1 MNDVTDHANIL
12 KEIGSE
18 LSRIGKLADSGAQ
31 FDVSFSS
38 DLDKGDISTNIALKH
53 FKQMGYGSPMDAAE
67 KIAKQYSQDNDP
79 CIEKVEAVKPGF
91 INFWLSK
98 HYLQSNL
105 SQVIKEKDTY
115 GKSKINKGKKVVV
128 EFSSPNIAK
137 PFTIGH
143 LRSTIIGNA
152 ISNLLSATGWEV
164 YKDNHLGDW
173 GTQFGKQIYA
183 IKEWGDLEK
192 IEQSEN
198 PVKELVSLYVKF
210 HEEAEKNPEL
220 EDAARVWFKKLEEGD
235 PEAKKLWQKCVDLSW
250 KEFEKLY
257 GMLDITFTENNG
269 RGFGESYFEDKM
281 EPIIAEL
288 KSKDFLKED
297 KGAQLVYFPED
308 KYPPLMVLKQDGASL
323 YSTRDLAT
331 DKFRLD
337 YYKDPNL
344 TIINEV
350 GAEQSLY
357 FNQLYALEKMLGWV
371 KDGQRIHVR
380 HGLYRFKDM
389 KMSTRKG
396 NTIWLEDVLQEAI
409 DKAKKFGNENLTH
422 ETAEKIGIGALKWND
437 LKRDPA
443 SDIVFEWNDILNMNG
458 NSGPYMQYAYART
471 QNVLNKSKEQGAET
485 QVTIQ
490 DVNREELVILRMLTH
505 YPEIVLQASEMLS
518 TSILCTYLYE
528 LAQKFNVFY
537 EKHKVI
543 GSENEQFRLVL
554 TQAVG
559 QVLKNGLALLGIFAP
574 QKI

>member
-1 MNDVTDHANIL
+1 MNDDVRDMIVKNL
-12 KEIGSE
+12 KGIIKSLSDQEIE
-18 LSRIGKLADSGAQ
+18 PHLEIPQ
-31 FDVSFSS
+31 NSS
-38 DLDKGDISTNIALKH
+38 HGDYSTNIALVLSK
-53 FKQMGYGSPMDAAE
+53 KLGKSPREIAEQIQLEASSQLPEAIE
-67 KIAKQYSQDNDP
+67 KIEVAG
-79 CIEKVEAVKPGF
+79 PGF
-91 INFWLSK
+91 LNF
-98 HYLQSNL
+98 YL
-105 SQVIKEKDTY
+105 SQKALELNLGNILEQKENF
-115 GKSKINKGKKVVV
+115 GKSKTNEGKKVVV

-164 YKDNHLGDW
+164 FTDNHVGDW

-183 IKEWGDLEK
+183 IKEWGSLEE

-198 PVKELVSLYVKF
+198 PVRELVSLYVKF

-257 GMLDITFTENNG
+257 RTLDISFTENGG
-269 RGFGESYFEDKM
+269 RGYGESFFEDKM
-281 EPIIAEL
+281 EPVIAEL
-288 KSKDFLKED
+288 KSKDILKED
-297 KGAQLVYFPED
+297 KGAELVYFPNDE
-308 KYPPLMVLKQDGASL
+308 YPPLMVLKQDGASL

-337 YYKDPNL
+337 TYGDEVV
-344 TIINEV
+344 IINEV

-357 FNQLYALEKMLGWV
+357 FNQLYTLEKMLGWV
-371 KDGQRIHVR
+371 KNGQRIHVR

-409 DKAKKFGNENLTH
+409 DKAKKLGKENLADQ
-422 ETAEKIGIGALKWND
+422 TAIQIGVGALKWND
-437 LKRDPA
+437 LKRDPV
-443 SDIVFEWNDILNMNG
+443 SDITFEWDDVLSMNG
-458 NSGPYMQYAYART
+458 NSGPYMQYTYART
-471 QNVLNKSKEQGAET
+471 QSVLSKLDITDTDLKYPEQ
-485 QVTIQ
+485 QSL
-490 DVNREELVILRMLTH
+490 NNEELSLLRILVH
-505 YPEIVLQASEMLS
+505 YPEIVFQASSLLS
-518 TSILCTYLYE
+518 TSILCTYLYA
-528 LAQKFNVFY
+528 LAQEFNVFY

-543 GSENEQFRLVL
+543 GSENEQFRVVL
-554 TQAVG
+554 TAAVG
-559 QVLKNGLALLGIFAP
+559 QVLKNGLTLLGIPTP

>member
-18 LSRIGKLADSGAQ
+18 LSRIGKLADSES
-31 FDVSFSS
+31 FDVSFNS
-38 DLDKGDISTNIALKH
+38 DLEKGDISSNVSLKH
-53 FKQMGYGSPMDAAE
+53 FKQMGYGSPMEAAE
-67 KIAKQYSQDNDP
+67 KIAAEYTMMDDP
-79 CIEKVEAVKPGF
+79 CIEKVEAAVPGF
-91 INFWLSK
+91 VNFFLSK
-98 HYLQSNL
+98 TYLESNL
-105 SQVIKEKDTY
+105 SQVLKEKESY
-115 GKSKINKGKKVVV
+115 GNSDINKGKKVVV

-152 ISNLLSATGWEV
+152 ISNLLSAVGWEV
-164 YKDNHLGDW
+164 FTDNHVGDW

-183 IKEWGDLEK
+183 IKEWGDFEK

-198 PVKELVSLYVKF
+198 PVKELVSLYVRF
-210 HEEAEKNPEL
+210 HEEAEKKPEL

-257 GMLDITFTENNG
+257 GTLDISFTENAG
-269 RGFGESYFEDKM
+269 RGYGESFFEDKM
-281 EPIIAEL
+281 EPIVKEL
-288 KSKDFLKED
+288 KDKNLLKED
-297 KGAQLVYFPED
+297 KGAQMVYFEND
-308 KYPPLMVLKQDGASL
+308 MYPPLMVLKQDGASL

-331 DKFRLD
+331 DKFRLNTYGD
-337 YYKDPNL
+337 DVM
-344 TIINEV
+344 IINEV

-371 KDGQRIHVR
+371 KNGQRIHVR

-409 DKAKKFGNENLTH
+409 EKAKKLGNENLADQ
-422 ETAEKIGIGALKWND
+422 TAIQIGVGALKWND
-437 LKRDPA
+437 LKRDPV
-443 SDIVFEWNDILNMNG
+443 SDITFEWDDVLSMNG
-458 NSGPYMQYAYART
+458 NSGPYMQYTYART
-471 QNVLNKSKEQGAET
+471 QSVLSKVNVTGTDFKYPEQQSLN
-485 QVTIQ
+485 
-490 DVNREELVILRMLTH
+490 NEELSLLRMLVH
-505 YPEIVLQASEMLS
+505 YPEIVSQAGSLLS
-518 TSILCTYLYE
+518 TSILCNYLYV
-528 LAQKFNVFY
+528 LAQEFNVFY

-543 GSENEQFRLVL
+543 SSENEQFRVAL
-554 TQAVG
+554 TAAVG
-559 QVLKNGLALLGIFAP
+559 QVLKNGLTLLGIPTP

>member
-1 MNDVTDHANIL
+1 MTDIIDHSNIL

-53 FKQMGYGSPMDAAE
+53 FKQMGYSSPMEAAE
-67 KIAKQYSQDNDP
+67 KIAKQYNQDNDS

-91 INFWLSK
+91 INFFLARSI
-98 HYLQSNL
+98 LANNL
-105 SQVIKEKDTY
+105 SLIIQEKDTY
-115 GKSKINKGKKVVV
+115 GSSAINNGKKVVV

-143 LRSTIIGNA
+143 LRSTIIGSA
-152 ISNLLSATGWEV
+152 ISNLLAATGWTV

-210 HEEAEKNPEL
+210 HEEAEKDPEL
-220 EDAARVWFKKLEEGD
+220 EEAARVWFKKLEEGD
-235 PEAKKLWQKCVDLSW
+235 PEARGLWQKCVDLSW

-257 GMLDITFTENNG
+257 GMLDIAFTENNG

-337 YYKDPNL
+337 KYGNEVV
-344 TIINEV
+344 IINEV

-357 FNQLYALEKMLGWV
+357 FNQLYELEKMLSWV
-371 KDGQRIHVR
+371 KDGQRIHLR
-380 HGLYRFKDM
+380 HGLYRFKEG

-396 NTIWLEDVLQEAI
+396 NTVWLEDVLQEAV
-409 DKAKKFGNENLTH
+409 DKANKLGNENLTQ
-422 ETAEKIGIGALKWND
+422 ETAEQIGVGALKWND
-437 LKRDPA
+437 LKRDPV
-443 SDIVFEWNDILNMNG
+443 SDITFDWDDILNMHG

-471 QNVLNKSKEQGAET
+471 QNVLNKSKEQRAKSQLELH
-485 QVTIQ
+485 
-490 DVNREELVILRMLTH
+490 DVNSEELAVLRMLVH
-505 YPEIVLQASEMLS
+505 YPEIVFQASSILS

-543 GSENEQFRLVL
+543 GSENEVFRLAL
-554 TQAVG
+554 TDAVG
-559 QVLKNGLALLGIFAP
+559 QVLKNGLTLLGIPTP